1 MQRFSTLGGRFL
13 KKKAAKIQFVA
24 LMLMAIAMILPPA
37 TAAAGVKTVAIVPF
51 KVNSEKDVNF
61 MRDGIYDML
70 SSRLYKEGEVEV
82 LGRQQVE
89 KALVSVSGGFT
100 ESKARDFG
108 RLLGADFVLFGSLT
122 VLGNSISLDSK
133 MVDAAG
139 AKPTLSFFEQSE
151 DAGGIVSRVNQMAAE
166 INDKIFG
173 RTASAKAPAGASPAP
188 TAQSKAPDTQAHPEK
203 MFRQQAGLGPEDR
216 VSPFKSEEG
225 GGGRELSPQFW
236 RSAAF
241 KQLFNGIA
249 LGDVDGD
256 GKIETV
262 ILTAHSV
269 LIYRKDQERFFQV
282 HEYKEDGQGYN
293 IGVDVAD
300 INGNGV
306 AEIFVTS
313 LTPTRKGIASFVLEH
328 DGKSFR
334 RIAENQSWYFRV
346 SDTPDRGKI
355 LIGQEHRMGSPHGT
369 RIYEMLWRNGR
380 YEPESPV
387 NVSIAVN
394 VLGLTLADV
403 TNNRKESVVAFDR
416 EDYIRVF
423 EPSGKEEWKSAEKY
437 GGSTLYYSA
446 DRSDQGD
453 VDNPIFLPM
462 RLLSYNPA
470 KDGKT
475 KILAV
480 KNFDIAGGRL
490 EKFRSHNESQVMSF
504 FWDGLGLAA
513 EWRTRKIS
521 GAIRDFAIGD
531 FDNDGQDEFIAALIL
546 EEGRIITT
554 DPKCTVIALE
564 FK

>member
-1 MQRFSTLGGRFL
+1 MICRLRRQR
-13 KKKAAKIQFVA
+13 
-24 LMLMAIAMILPPA
+24 
-37 TAAAGVKTVAIVPF
+37 KTVAIVPF

-70 SSRLYKEGEVEV
+70 SSRLYREGEVEV

-89 KALVSVSGGFT
+89 KALASVSGGFT

-122 VLGNSISLDSK
+122 VLGNSISLDAK

-173 RTASAKAPAGASPAP
+173 RTAGAKAPTGTSAAP
-188 TAQSKAPDTQAHPEK
+188 TAPSKAPDTQAHPEK

-225 GGGRELSPQFW
+225 GGGRELSPKFW

-262 ILTAHSV
+262 ILTPHSV
-269 LIYRKDQERFFQV
+269 LIFRKEKERFFQV
-282 HEYKEDGQGYN
+282 HEDKESGQGYH

-306 AEIFVTS
+306 PEIFVTS
-313 LTPTRKGIASFVLEH
+313 LTPTRKGLASFVLEH
-328 DGKSFR
+328 DGKAFR

-387 NVSIAVN
+387 NVSIALN

-403 TNNRKESVVAFDR
+403 TENRKESVVAFDR
-416 EDYIRVF
+416 EDHIRVF
-423 EPSGKEEWKSAEKY
+423 DPSGKEEWKSAEKY

-453 VDNPIFLPM
+453 VENPIYLPT
-462 RLLSYNPA
+462 RLLSSKPA

-475 KILAV
+475 KILTV
-480 KNFDIAGGRL
+480 KNHDVVGGRL
-490 EKFRSHNESQVMSF
+490 EKLRSYNESQIMSF

-531 FDNDGQDEFIAALIL
+531 FDNDGEDEFIAALIL

-564 FK
+564 FR